1 MFDMRSS
8 QSLSSPGDGDSGG
21 DDGQWRPDRA
31 AAGGDA
37 NRRPTKGAAT
47 ASQVM
52 VSQAPTRDI
61 DRFADTLHR
70 IQGRIGDLHALQLS
84 QEEALGQLAAR
95 IDGLAAGTTPDMEQD
110 AAAQRADEAHTARAD
125 ALAATIAALQAE
137 TALLRDEVAD
147 LTAREPH
154 PSRPAGAAL
163 DGLIQRLELT
173 EDGLAALQG
182 RADAVG
188 PAQRSADL
196 ERRIEAAELAQ
207 ERRVETLGAELRQRQ
222 DAEMAVTDRRLR
234 RLALALGLPLGLL
247 AILLPVL
254 LGAVWWHA
262 DQRFSIMDL
271 RLEGLS
277 EQVASRP
284 PRDAGPAMAPAL
296 AQLDQIQSTLA
307 AMHDQAATAPLA
319 EPAEPAEPVE
329 PVEPVEP
336 AVPAVVAAVPAA
348 SSAADTVRAPASPT
362 VEPEQGTGLDDR
374 SAVQAPETPQ
384 DAAVGGSPWVLAE
397 PRWMIQLIGFQS
409 LDRAFEF
416 AASYGLAGRAWT
428 LTGRW
433 RGQPWYSVLIEPH
446 TDRAAVPAAFD
457 ALPSALRALDPL
469 VRRLEAGTRL
479 EPID

>member
-8 QSLSSPGDGDSGG
+8 QSLVSPGDGDSGS
-21 DDGQWRPDRA
+21 DDGQWHADRA

-52 VSQAPTRDI
+52 VSPAPTRDI

-95 IDGLAAGTTPDMEQD
+95 IDGLAVGSTPDTEHD
-110 AAAQRADEAHTARAD
+110 AAARRADEAHTARAD

-137 TALLRDEVAD
+137 TALLRDQVAD

-154 PSRPAGAAL
+154 PSSPASAAL

-173 EDGLAALQG
+173 EDGLAALQA
-182 RADAVG
+182 RADAVD
-188 PAQRSADL
+188 PAQGSAGL
-196 ERRIEAAELAQ
+196 ERRIAAAELAQ
-207 ERRVETLGAELRQRQ
+207 ERRVETVGAELRQRQ
-222 DAEMAVTDRRLR
+222 DAETAVTDRRLR
-234 RLALALGLPLGLL
+234 RVALALGLPLGLL
-247 AILLPVL
+247 ALLLPVL
-254 LGAVWWHA
+254 FGAVWWHA

-277 EQVASRP
+277 EKVALRP
-284 PRDAGPAMAPAL
+284 PQDAGPAIAPAL

-307 AMHDQAATAPLA
+307 AMHDQAATAPLSG
-319 EPAEPAEPVE
+319 PAEPVE
-329 PVEPVEP
+329 PAE
-336 AVPAVVAAVPAA
+336 PAVVAAVPPA
-348 SSAADTVRAPASPT
+348 SSAADTVRAPASQP
-362 VEPEQGTGLDDR
+362 VEPEQGTGVDDR
-374 SAVQAPETPQ
+374 GAAQAPETPQ
-384 DAAVGGSPWVLAE
+384 DAAVGGSPWVLTE

-446 TDRAAVPAAFD
+446 TDRAAVAAAFD
-457 ALPSALRALDPL
+457 ALPSALRTLDPL
-469 VRRLEAGTRL
+469 IRRLEAGTRL